1 MAIRGWL
8 VLVGGRTSPRKASPW
23 KVCPP
28 EKKEP
33 PPPWWSPGA
42 ASEAPRVSGAMR
54 EGAAQPPAPPG
65 GAASVVGP
73 SGSPKSP
80 PAWWPRWV
88 PLRSSAPLGSV
99 CLSLSGLLTTPTP
112 GSPASSGLLTAP
124 LLLLLLLTL
133 FLPFLRPLSSWGS
146 RPAGPGPGLPPP
158 LLVQLL
164 PMPPLQL
171 LGPGSGSLNPTP
183 AGPQPSS
190 SAEGGEKGEEFA
202 ARPGIPILVGARCHW
217 PTDARE

>member
-80 PAWWPRWV
+80 PAWWPRWF
-88 PLRSSAPLGSV
+88 PLRSSAPLGPKMLAQLV
-99 CLSLSGLLTTPTP
+99 LKGQLRLPPRGGLSCHAHSPTH
-112 GSPASSGLLTAP
+112 
-124 LLLLLLLTL
+124 
-133 FLPFLRPLSSWGS
+133 S
-146 RPAGPGPGLPPP
+146 RPDATKPPKMALESSPGAG
-158 LLVQLL
+158 
-164 PMPPLQL
+164 MPH
-171 LGPGSGSLNPTP
+171 
-183 AGPQPSS
+183 
-190 SAEGGEKGEEFA
+190 
-202 ARPGIPILVGARCHW
+202 CHFEW
-217 PTDARE
+217 QEQD